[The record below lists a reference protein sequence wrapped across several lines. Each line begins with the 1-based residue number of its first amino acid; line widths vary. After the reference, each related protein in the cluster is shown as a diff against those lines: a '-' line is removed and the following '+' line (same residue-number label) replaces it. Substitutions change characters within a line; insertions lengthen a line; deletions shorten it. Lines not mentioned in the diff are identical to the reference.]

1 MSNVFDFLSKIWR
14 SIKKYVLALITGA
27 LYLLFAADIA
37 VLINP
42 HIGWPGILLLFVIV
56 GVVFTILYWVNK
68 LGADVLFHIKYDYDE
83 VVDEGYPMFENE
95 KFFKPFS
102 SFWRAFTSWSIRA
115 IRGIIYIGL
124 FVLMMI
130 WIVVL
135 NIILF
140 FENFFDFWKKNKK
153 YFLATIS
160 SLGWLFLANW
170 VFSFLM
176 PGAAV
181 HNFVWFNIIS
191 VVSAAVLYLAS
202 KAGYIIFF
210 EGTTG
215 EFADNDFFE
224 NFSGL
229 AAMLFL
235 WPAIIILGILSI
247 FGTIGIGIV
256 ILFISLLEIWADIRL
271 KRLAKKQVKG
281 NKDIAPDSYPDGY
294 HENS

>member
-140 FENFFDFWKKNKK
+140 FENFFDFWKKIK
-153 YFLATIS
+153 
-160 SLGWLFLANW
+160 
-170 VFSFLM
+170 
-176 PGAAV
+176 
-181 HNFVWFNIIS
+181 
-191 VVSAAVLYLAS
+191 
-202 KAGYIIFF
+202 
-210 EGTTG
+210 
-215 EFADNDFFE
+215 
-224 NFSGL
+224 
-229 AAMLFL
+229 
-235 WPAIIILGILSI
+235 SI
-247 FGTIGIGIV
+247 F
-256 ILFISLLEIWADIRL
+256 
-271 KRLAKKQVKG
+271 
-281 NKDIAPDSYPDGY
+281 
-294 HENS
+294 